1 MGPEAGG
8 QDRSHPSQAHTP
20 PMPKL
25 LFDFSDP
32 AAADQ
37 WHAIDDRVMGGVSQ
51 SRLRPGPAGHAVF
64 EGTVSL
70 DRNGGFA
77 SVRSRAGHIGMA
89 GAVVCLIDVCGDN
102 KQFKLGLR
110 TDAAFDSLVYQASF
124 TPVGADWQTLRLP
137 LALFNASSRGRDVP
151 GAPLLDPA
159 QIHQVGLMVAGRQAG
174 PFRLCVRHI
183 SLA

>member
-1 MGPEAGG
+1 M
-8 QDRSHPSQAHTP
+8 S
-20 PMPKL
+20 KL

-32 AAADQ
+32 ATADQ
-37 WHAIDDRVMGGVSQ
+37 WQAIDDRVMGGVSKSQ
-51 SRLRPGPAGHAVF
+51 LRHLPAGHAVF

-77 SVRSRAGHIGMA
+77 SVRSRAGHSGMA
-89 GAVVCLIDVCGDN
+89 GAVFCLIDVCGDN

-110 TDAAFDSLVYQASF
+110 TDTAFDSVVYQASF

-137 LALFNASSRGRDVP
+137 LGLFKASFRGRAVP
-151 GAPLLDPA
+151 GAAPLEPA
-159 QIHQVGLMVAGRQAG
+159 EIRQVGLMVADRQPG
-174 PFRLCVRHI
+174 PFKLCVRQI